1 MAALWT
7 LSHFLR
13 LRHLLCVS
21 SGVSWSIRDA
31 AVPKAPAARPA
42 VEVLFRAHA
51 QELGRYLVA
60 MVRDRSLAEDLLQ
73 DTFHDALRAWD
84 RLEGIGNER
93 AWLYGIAR
101 HRPLHALRRGRRFQ
115 RALVR
120 LAGSREVVQEPDET
134 LVALLDLLERE
145 LSSELRALVL
155 LRYVH
160 GLQAAEL
167 AEMTGLSPDA
177 VRQRLARGRARL
189 LAAEPKEADR

>member
-1 MAALWT
+1 M
-7 LSHFLR
+7 
-13 LRHLLCVS
+13 
-21 SGVSWSIRDA
+21 
-31 AVPKAPAARPA
+31 PKAPTAQSG

-73 DTFHDALRAWD
+73 DTFYDALRARD
-84 RLEGIGNER
+84 QMGSVGNER

-101 HRPLHALRRGRRFQ
+101 HRALRALRRSRRFQ

-120 LAGSREVVQEPDET
+120 LAASRDTIQEADEA

-145 LSSELRALVL
+145 LSPEQRALVL

-160 GLQAAEL
+160 GFQAAEL
-167 AEMTGLSPDA
+167 AELTGLSPEA

-189 LAAEPKEADR
+189 LARASDEPKEA

>member
-1 MAALWT
+1 
-7 LSHFLR
+7 
-13 LRHLLCVS
+13 VS
-21 SGVSWSIRDA
+21 SATTVRE
-31 AVPKAPAARPA
+31 PAAQPT

-73 DTFHDALRAWD
+73 DTFHDALRAWE
-84 RLEGIGNER
+84 RLDGVGNER

-101 HRPLHALRRGRRFQ
+101 HRALHALRRGRRFQ
-115 RALVR
+115 HAIVR
-120 LAGSREVVQEPDET
+120 LAGSREETQETDNE

-145 LSSELRALVL
+145 LSPDVRALVL

-160 GLQAAEL
+160 GFHAAEL
-167 AEMTGLSPDA
+167 AEMTGLSPEA

-189 LAAEPKEADR
+189 LAAAATEAKEEGR